1 MQEVSLLHILDLDAV
16 SLAQAFSRLLDAAQ
30 KPWVV
35 FEPIIEP
42 VILGR
47 EADQQSGRFS
57 VAGDDDLLA
66 FGFA

>member
-1 MQEVSLLHILDLDAV
+1 V

-35 FEPIIEP
+35 FEPITEP
-42 VILGR
+42 VIVR
-47 EADQQSGRFS
+47 RQADQDPGRFS
-57 VAGDDDLLA
+57 VAGDDDLLP